1 MKRLLLSLILLSF
14 ILSVVS
20 EGVGFWRRLDPV
32 PVAGAPGQAIV
43 GTGEHLFLIRTDGE
57 TNASQFWTYDGDDRR
72 WTDRSEDIIVG
83 FDDQDN
89 NDRRGL
95 SDGLFQTGTAMAWV
109 NDDDDDNFLYI
120 LGGGSD
126 DGDHRAFYRLDIRN
140 LNRPVLERLA
150 DTPHD
155 QGEGNAMVWD
165 PFGKRMYALIGSER
179 LEGEFVRYDP
189 RFNRWETLPFPEEW
203 NCLGPGSAM
212 VSFGAFGIYA
222 LEGDCRGTQSE
233 SRFVVYDLFRSR
245 WTDLNSLP
253 ASNGPGGSLL
263 NIGQFDSNEDTFI
276 YAFNGGEMAED
287 GQEVYRY
294 NIDNGLWRRLELEQ
308 LCPVGGYPGNRAG
321 YVDEAIHIYQ
331 GAPGDFPCRGD
342 GLLQLLGVN

>member
-120 LGGGSD
+120 LGGGTD
-126 DGDHRAFYRLDIRN
+126 DGDLHGSAVLQADVGAPAVLTGRRQ
-140 LNRPVLERLA
+140 LER
-150 DTPHD
+150 D
-155 QGEGNAMVWD
+155 E
-165 PFGKRMYALIGSER
+165 
-179 LEGEFVRYDP
+179 EFV
-189 RFNRWETLPFPEEW
+189 
-203 NCLGPGSAM
+203 
-212 VSFGAFGIYA
+212 I
-222 LEGDCRGTQSE
+222 
-233 SRFVVYDLFRSR
+233 
-245 WTDLNSLP
+245 
-253 ASNGPGGSLL
+253 AS
-263 NIGQFDSNEDTFI
+263 
-276 YAFNGGEMAED
+276 
-287 GQEVYRY
+287 
-294 NIDNGLWRRLELEQ
+294 RRLT
-308 LCPVGGYPGNRAG
+308 RAG
-321 YVDEAIHIYQ
+321 PQFVESDRTAARGRPEFGLSTEYDQRRSGIH
-331 GAPGDFPCRGD
+331 RR
-342 GLLQLLGVN
+342 